1 MTYQTLLI
9 YMNVTVRDL
18 DEKVFRRFKG
28 KAAERGMKMGE
39 AVTRAMQLYIGMDA
53 KRQAKKGD
61 TIRLSELT
69 KGESEAEIDALLYD
83 K

>member
-1 MTYQTLLI
+1 
-9 YMNVTVRDL
+9 MNVTIRDL
-18 DEKVFRRFKG
+18 DDAVFRRFKG

-39 AVTRAMQLYIGMDA
+39 AVTRAMQLYIGMDT
-53 KRQAKKGD
+53 KRSAKKGG

-69 KGESEAEIDALLYD
+69 KGEADEEIDSLLYD